1 MKNKFFV
8 ALATAAAA
16 FMMATQSTSVNAD
29 SQRPDIK
36 HLLTESSI
44 FSKLSNLTEGT
55 EYHDYYAEQ
64 AAEYGRKIIEAYNNG
79 YDFYEEAINF
89 KDPVVTKTD
98 KGYFL
103 INY

>member
-1 MKNKFFV
+1 M
-8 ALATAAAA
+8 
-16 FMMATQSTSVNAD
+16 
-29 SQRPDIK
+29 
-36 HLLTESSI
+36 
-44 FSKLSNLTEGT
+44 SNLTEGT